1 MKAVVFYESAADVA
15 ALAPV
20 HGPAHRARWQEFVRR
35 GDLLMIGPFADAQE
49 DGAMAI
55 FTNREAA
62 EEFVRGDPF
71 VLAGVVRKWTIL
83 DWHEALVPDAPGGTL
98 PLASVVPTPS
108 LALPRALWPGW

>member
-1 MKAVVFYESAADVA
+1 MPDHLPYPQVPVA
-15 ALAPV
+15 RILS
-20 HGPAHRARWQEFVRR
+20 
-35 GDLLMIGPFADAQE
+35 
-49 DGAMAI
+49 
-55 FTNREAA
+55 
-62 EEFVRGDPF
+62 F

>member
-1 MKAVVFYESAADVA
+1 
-15 ALAPV
+15 
-20 HGPAHRARWQEFVRR
+20 
-35 GDLLMIGPFADAQE
+35 MIGPFADAQE